1 MENASKALIIAGAIL
16 ISIVLVS
23 VGVLVV
29 QSLDPSS
36 AIDDMDAQAIQM
48 FNSKYI
54 TNSGPNKQGS
64 IVRTL
69 LSDVSTNNTQNEGD
83 DGKIIKV
90 TTENFVNSAANQTE
104 VTDPNE
110 LATIRNAVNGSSR
123 YDISYTIKKNG
134 LVDVITITRKQ

>member
-29 QSLDPSS
+29 NSLDPSS
-36 AIDDMDAQAIQM
+36 AIDDMDAQAIGQ
-48 FNSKYI
+48 FNSKF
-54 TNSGPNKQGS
+54 TSSTGMNKQGS

-69 LSDVSTNNTQNEGD
+69 LSNVATNNTQNEGD
-83 DGKIIKV
+83 EGKIIKV
-90 TTENFVNSAANQTE
+90 TTVDFVVSTANQSE
-104 VTDPNE
+104 VIDANT

-123 YDISYTIKKNG
+123 YDISYTTKKNG
-134 LVDVITITRKQ
+134 LVDVITITRRK

>member
-36 AIDDMDAQAIQM
+36 AIEGLDAQTIQM
-48 FNSKYI
+48 FNSKYE
-54 TNSGPNKQGS
+54 TNSGLNKPGS

-69 LSDVSTNNTQNEGD
+69 LSDVMTNNRQNEGD
-83 DGKIIKV
+83 EGKIIKV
-90 TTENFVNSAANQTE
+90 TTENFVTTTANQEE
-104 VTDPNE
+104 VIDPNT
-110 LATIRNAVNGSSR
+110 LSSIRNAVNGSSR
-123 YDISYTIKKNG
+123 YDISYTTKKNG
-134 LVDVITITRKQ
+134 LVDVITITKK

>member
-36 AIDDMDAQAIQM
+36 AIEGLDAQTIQM
-48 FNSKYI
+48 FNSKYE
-54 TNSGPNKQGS
+54 TNSGLNKPGS

-69 LSDVSTNNTQNEGD
+69 LSDVMTNNRQNEGD
-83 DGKIIKV
+83 EGKIIKV
-90 TTENFVNSAANQTE
+90 TTENFVTTTANQEE
-104 VTDPNE
+104 VIDPNT
-110 LATIRNAVNGSSR
+110 LSSIRNAVNGSSR
-123 YDISYTIKKNG
+123 YDISYTTKKNG
-134 LVDVITITRKQ
+134 LVDVITIVRK